1 MDMILSWSLGLP
13 LILKHPS
20 YGRTRYLG
28 RVTIAVSNSDCL
40 PNSIQSNL
48 FSHLNW
54 WIPYINNINDIYI
67 KLFDLSSQTKNFV
80 STPSQ
85 QSAQTKD
92 VNSFHPLSYH
102 CSQVYNKKQS
112 LHTVK
117 FGMVKLDIYMYIYTR
132 ERIHFDLIQ
141 SSFQGINLV
150 YLFLFPPFH
159 SNVMVIFIIWD
170 WSNSKYSNWMSL
182 WKNNPIKLWIFPKNQ
197 RFPQIMFRFK
207 P

>member
-20 YGRTRYLG
+20 YGRTCCLG

-54 WIPYINNINDIYI
+54 WIPQINNINDI
-67 KLFDLSSQTKNFV
+67 KLFDLSSQTKHFV

-85 QSAQTKD
+85 QSAQIKD

-102 CSQVYNKKQS
+102 CSQVYNKKQ
-112 LHTVK
+112 K
-117 FGMVKLDIYMYIYTR
+117 
-132 ERIHFDLIQ
+132 
-141 SSFQGINLV
+141 SSHGQ
-150 YLFLFPPFH
+150 
-159 SNVMVIFIIWD
+159 IWD
-170 WSNSKYSNWMSL
+170 GQAGYIHGNAFTSIWFNHPFKESILFICFSSHLSTRMSWWSVLCEIGQIPSNWISL
-182 WKNNPIKLWIFPKNQ
+182 SINNNNPKKMCFFQNQ
-197 RFPQIMFRFK
+197 RFPTKICFGFSI
-207 P
+207 